1 MPAQLLKGKEVSKA
15 IKDDLTEKIGK
26 LPFVLKLRF
35 IRVGEDPAS
44 VSYVKSKQRMAES
57 IGVDAYTHAL
67 PETTAQ
73 NELLTLI
80 KELNADDDIDGILVQ
95 LPLPKHMNEQV
106 ILEAVAPAKDVDGLH
121 TTNVGCL
128 WTDQEAS
135 LPCTP
140 AGLIQI
146 MNHYNLPIEGKHT
159 VIVGRSNLV
168 GKPAAGLFLRN
179 NATVSVAHSR
189 TRDLA
194 KLTKEADILV
204 VAVGKAGFITAE
216 MVKAGAVVLDVGLT
230 RVENKIVGDVHPEV
244 AEVAG
249 HLTPM
254 PGGTGRVTVA
264 MLMLNTFKAAIRRRE
279 SA

>member
-1 MPAQLLKGKEVSKA
+1 MPAQLLSGKEVSKA
-15 IKDDLTEKIGK
+15 IKDDLAEKIAK
-26 LPFVLKLRF
+26 LSFIPKLRF

-44 VSYVKSKQRMAES
+44 VSYVKSKQRMAKS

-67 PETTAQ
+67 SETTSQ
-73 NELLTLI
+73 NELLELI
-80 KELNADDDIDGILVQ
+80 QKLNADNEVDGILVQ
-95 LPLPKHMNEQV
+95 LPLPKHIDEQV
-106 ILEAVAPAKDVDGLH
+106 VLETVDPAKDVDGLH
-121 TTNVGCL
+121 TVNVGYL
-128 WTDQEAS
+128 WTNQEAS

-146 MNHYNLPIEGKHT
+146 MNHYNLPIEGKHA

-168 GKPAAGLFLRN
+168 GKPAAALFLKN
-179 NATVSVAHSR
+179 NATVSIAHSR
-189 TRDLA
+189 TSNLMA
-194 KLTKEADILV
+194 LTKEADILV
-204 VAVGKAGFITAE
+204 AAVGQAGFISAG
-216 MVKAGAVVLDVGLT
+216 MVKSEAVVLDVGIT

-244 AEVAG
+244 AEVAS

-264 MLMLNTFKAAIRRRE
+264 MLMLNTFKAAIRRRK

>member
-1 MPAQLLKGKEVSKA
+1 MSAQLLKGKEVSKV
-15 IKDDLTEKIGK
+15 IKNELTEKIAN
-26 LPFVLKLRF
+26 LPFVPKLRF
-35 IRVGEDPAS
+35 VRVGEDPAS
-44 VSYVKSKQRMAES
+44 VSYVKSKQKMAES
-57 IGVDAYTHAL
+57 IGINAYTHAL
-67 PETTAQ
+67 SETTTQ
-73 NELLTLI
+73 NELLALI
-80 KELNADDDIDGILVQ
+80 QKLNADEDIDGILVQ
-95 LPLPKHMNEQV
+95 LPLPKNIDEQV
-106 ILEAVAPAKDVDGLH
+106 ILESVNPAKDVDGLH
-121 TTNVGCL
+121 TVNVGCL
-128 WTDQEAS
+128 WTGKEAS

-146 MNHYNLPIEGKHT
+146 MNHYNLPIEGKHA

-168 GKPAAGLFLRN
+168 GKPAAGIFLRN

-189 TRDLA
+189 TRALA
-194 KLTKEADILV
+194 ELTKEADILV
-204 VAVGKAGFITAE
+204 SAVGRAGFITAE

-230 RVENKIVGDVHPEV
+230 RIDNKIVGDVHPKV

-249 HLTPM
+249 YLTPM